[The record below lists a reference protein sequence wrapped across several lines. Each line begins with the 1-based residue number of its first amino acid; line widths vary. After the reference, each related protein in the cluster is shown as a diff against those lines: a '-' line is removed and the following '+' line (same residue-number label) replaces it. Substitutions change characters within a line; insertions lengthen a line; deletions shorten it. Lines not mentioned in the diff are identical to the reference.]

1 MSPDWPRSPWVHK
14 VKVETLHSQ
23 LKGILTSILIEH
35 MDLSTLK
42 SDIQLSIET
51 MVNIIFLWINPHVY
65 LIEVNN
71 CILL

>member
-1 MSPDWPRSPWVHK
+1 MK
-14 VKVETLHSQ
+14 EETFQSQ
-23 LKGILTSILIEH
+23 LKGILTLILVNN

>member
-14 VKVETLHSQ
+14 VKVETFYSQ

-51 MVNIIFLWINPHVY
+51 MVNIIFY
-65 LIEVNN
+65 G
-71 CILL
+71 